1 MLTIALNGRIVD
13 ENRNTTLEALKAEWE
28 GLAED
33 SGRRAD
39 HKIFFSSGRQ
49 IVWRD
54 RLYGSVLT
62 AWANDPREAVSFK
75 VLEMG

>member
-1 MLTIALNGRIVD
+1 MLTVAMNGRVID
-13 ENRNTTLEALKAEWE
+13 DSRETTLEALKAEWE

-33 SGRRAD
+33 SGRANTMA
-39 HKIFFSSGRQ
+39 IYYSSGRQ

-54 RLYGSVLT
+54 KMYGSVMT
-62 AWANDPREAVSFK
+62 AWANDPRDAVSFQ